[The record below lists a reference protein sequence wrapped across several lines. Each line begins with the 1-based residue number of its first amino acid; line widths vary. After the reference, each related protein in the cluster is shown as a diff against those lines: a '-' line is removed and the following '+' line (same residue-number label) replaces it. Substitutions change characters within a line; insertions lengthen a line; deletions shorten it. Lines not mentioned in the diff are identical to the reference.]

1 MPNLSNWYPRKDP
14 YLQRKILKSI
24 ALNGRL
30 SQKEAV
36 SQFNCKPSTISEA
49 FKILAKRRKLIHHT
63 NAPEHDNLNNVKRG
77 STRIKFYKLS
87 REGLLAFINEN
98 PSPEEFWRTII
109 WFYSLITKDID
120 NAEFNRYY
128 DLFIQKFVGSF
139 PLRSCFF
146 LGNFFDKLFESWRSR
161 FDYMRHMPFGIDYRY
176 NETEQS
182 YKVLECL
189 LLNRRI
195 TVEQICSLT
204 QLTEEDVR
212 KTIDDYSITPSNNNN
227 YYYANLY
234 ESAYQ
239 SSRSINVT
247 TDFLNHLI
255 IAPSVEE
262 KKSEEEEEEEEVEGK
277 EEKNDN
283 KKYELSLIG
292 VLLMLA
298 IKSLTIRDKLNIQSS
313 ANFSYTKIASN
324 YKDKLP
330 LIFGNWKLL
339 RKSIL
344 DFDYFPSIFDYL
356 FLDKSEILSL
366 SVLLGGNKE
375 IYDNVRS
382 AALSTIN
389 KFFVV
394 YDDGISAIQSP
405 DCTQEFLNSKYY
417 QFIQEKL
424 REIEVLVRY
433 TDLES
438 FAKHMA
444 SKKPRPKLYLV
455 SRTFKTIP
463 PSILGKLYTKNIKQ
477 EDFSLENELNIIEKA
492 LADEFSFLFYIG
504 LLRYNNHKASDYPLT
519 TGFIRPNARLIYPID
534 FLMQIVKSDDN
545 IRNTLTE
552 WIKEAMI
559 YQKLAL
565 DKMNQIYLEINNAG
579 SKSKFSMNAA

>member
-1 MPNLSNWYPRKDP
+1 MPNLSNWYSRKDP

-109 WFYSLITKDID
+109 WFCSLITKDID

-161 FDYMRHMPFGIDYRY
+161 FEDIRHMPFGIDYRY
-176 NETEQS
+176 KETKLI
-182 YKVLECL
+182 YKILECL

-195 TVEQICSLT
+195 TVEQICALT

-212 KTIDDYSITPSNNNN
+212 KTIDDYSITPSNNN

-234 ESAYQ
+234 ESVYR
-239 SSRSINVT
+239 SGRSIDVT

-255 IAPSVEE
+255 IAPIED
-262 KKSEEEEEEEEVEGK
+262 KKAEEEEQGVGE

-298 IKSLTIRDKLNIQSS
+298 IRSLTIRDKLNIQSS
-313 ANFSYTKIASN
+313 ANFSYIQIASN
-324 YKDKLP
+324 YKEKLP
-330 LIFGNWKLL
+330 LIFGKWELL
-339 RKSIL
+339 KKSIL
-344 DFDYFPSIFDYL
+344 DFNHYPSIFDYL

-375 IYDNVRS
+375 IYDNIRS
-382 AALSTIN
+382 SALSIIN

-394 YDDGISAIQSP
+394 YDEGISAID
-405 DCTQEFLNSKYY
+405 DCPREFLNSKYH
-417 QFIQEKL
+417 QFMQYKL
-424 REIEVLVRY
+424 KEIEVLVSY

-438 FAKHMA
+438 
-444 SKKPRPKLYLV
+444 Y
-455 SRTFKTIP
+455 
-463 PSILGKLYTKNIKQ
+463 G
-477 EDFSLENELNIIEKA
+477 LNPV
-492 LADEFSFLFYIG
+492 LC
-504 LLRYNNHKASDYPLT
+504 
-519 TGFIRPNARLIYPID
+519 
-534 FLMQIVKSDDN
+534 
-545 IRNTLTE
+545 
-552 WIKEAMI
+552 
-559 YQKLAL
+559 
-565 DKMNQIYLEINNAG
+565 
-579 SKSKFSMNAA
+579 